1 MIKSQQPAD
10 FLQQKKEQSSSANG
24 NSEWGRAPKSEDFA
38 HLNAIIEKLHK
49 HGFSDAKKITNFK
62 ATEDLLITTHK
73 SYIAAWVVDQV
84 RKEIPDW
91 DSRNPQ
97 QRKDAAAQILC
108 ARGTTWTEKNII
120 VMRCSQPSGIQQPSN

>member
-1 MIKSQQPAD
+1 
-10 FLQQKKEQSSSANG
+10 
-24 NSEWGRAPKSEDFA
+24 
-38 HLNAIIEKLHK
+38 
-49 HGFSDAKKITNFK
+49 
-62 ATEDLLITTHK
+62 
-73 SYIAAWVVDQV
+73 VDQV

-120 VMRCSQPSGIQQPSN
+120 EKCFNEMFSDLTRVKDTQSNTREVFHQASELVSIIGLYIEFHDTIQKGIDDFPFRMRRNLIQRSLVC